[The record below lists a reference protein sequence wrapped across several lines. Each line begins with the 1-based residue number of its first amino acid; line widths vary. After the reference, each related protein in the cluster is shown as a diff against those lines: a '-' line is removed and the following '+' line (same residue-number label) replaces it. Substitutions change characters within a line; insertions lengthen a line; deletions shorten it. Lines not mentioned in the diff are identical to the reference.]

1 MAQTITTDQLN
12 RLVELYIGYFNRAP
26 EKAGLD
32 FWSNTLSGLLAE
44 GKSEGEAMAFIAD
57 QFYTAGVEYKLYDPK
72 MSSSDFILLA
82 YKNVLGRDLDAE
94 PAAQKEEALTYW
106 GTLLDNKDISQG
118 EFILRLIDAA
128 KAYKDDPNWSWV
140 PKYLDARTEAGVL
153 FAQSELGN
161 ITDPAKA
168 IAQGQSVLAGL
179 SADTF
184 KSNPNADPATVAQ
197 QVFNDWTSAQL
208 GQTFTLTTGVDTI
221 TGTQYDDT
229 ITGTVSAV
237 KTEGTFNPT
246 DQIDGGAGKD
256 TLKVTLKTNFGG
268 MSGDGYVKNVETI
281 DITNASTIG
290 RTFTATG
297 ITGAQHYVL
306 NGAVSLDKLA
316 TTTADVTLKNVAGG
330 NTITLGYADK
340 VTDGKADTQAIILDT
355 VGTPASGSTDAK
367 PATVKLAAGIETVSL
382 TAQNDNFVTLDA
394 SGATALDIAGA
405 GTLTLDLSGSGAL
418 KTIDGSLASGALTL
432 DLTSGAGIKSVATGS
447 GDDTITAGSG
457 SLVINAT
464 VDGGAGNDTLKLSG
478 SIGTTAYTMSDI
490 ETLILDSATVVF
502 SAQNVSGLETVVMKG
517 SSSGSFSKLGNADLT
532 VKLDETSSGSA
543 LTLDNGGATTIEVL
557 GGTKDSAKTSA
568 AAVTLTNS
576 ADLTVQVD
584 AYGTLAG
591 TLTAN
596 KAQSFTLTGDGAVS
610 GATLA
615 VGAATSGTIDL
626 TGNSASS
633 LTLDAGKLTNLSVA
647 TAADLTLSG
656 SGANSL
662 AAVQNLTVDTDG
674 KFDASGAAFTGA
686 ATVTLSGTGSVELG
700 QLGSTSND
708 YGLSVSANGLSGL
721 TLGNLEV
728 GTGNAIS
735 LDLSGIMGDVSG
747 SNMTAD
753 SGNITV
759 TADVQGSL
767 DLGTLT
773 AKSITVD
780 AHNVTGRLTVSGASG
795 DTVKI
800 TGSELAENKITV
812 TAGQSA
818 TVVGGLG
825 DDTITIGGSGSAV
838 LTGGLGNDEFIIA
851 SGAGTKVDALM
862 VKDGQASGANGY
874 GVLSAGDTIDLS
886 ALLKNGVVQI
896 TDFNLN
902 GESGDK
908 IDLSAFATSSGP
920 SSTPLALLAD
930 GFSLASGAFTIAD
943 GKYALVYLDNSGKV
957 LGVNDPDGVSGTI
970 AKTLVVYDGNTESG
984 SADTHVIVVTG
995 VVDSNHL
1002 TTA

>member
-82 YKNVLGRDLDAE
+82 YKNVLGRDLNTE

-281 DITNASTIG
+281 DITNASNIG

-306 NGAVSLDKLA
+306 NGAVSLDKLSS
-316 TTTADVTLKNVAGG
+316 TSADVTLKNVAGG
-330 NTITLGYADK
+330 NTVTLGYADK
-340 VTDGKADTQAIILDT
+340 VTDGKADTQALILDT
-355 VGTPASGSTDAK
+355 VGTPASGSTAAN
-367 PATVKLAAGIETVSL
+367 PVTVAFSGIETVSL
-382 TAQNDNFVTLDA
+382 TAQNANFVTLNA

-502 SAQNVSGLETVVMKG
+502 SAQNVSGLETVVMQG
-517 SSSGSFSKLGNADLT
+517 SSSGSFNGLGNADLT
-532 VKLDETSSGSA
+532 VKLDETSSSSA

-557 GGTKDSAKTSA
+557 GGTKDSPKTASGDL
-568 AAVTLTNS
+568 TLTNS
-576 ADLTVQVD
+576 ADLTIQVD
-584 AYGTLAG
+584 AYGTLAN
-591 TLTAN
+591 TITAN
-596 KAQSFTLTGDGAVS
+596 KAASFTLAGDGAVS
-610 GATLA
+610 SATLH

-626 TGNSASS
+626 ADSGS
-633 LTLDAGKLTNLSVA
+633 LTLDAAKLTSLSV
-647 TAADLTLSG
+647 TAAKDLTLSG
-656 SGANSL
+656 SAASSL

-674 KFDASGAAFTGA
+674 AFSGSDFSGAAQ
-686 ATVTLSGTGSVELG
+686 VVLSGTGSVELG
-700 QLGSTSND
+700 KLGSTSND

-721 TLGNLEV
+721 TLGDLKV

-780 AHNVTGRLTVSGASG
+780 AHNVTGGLTVSGASG

-908 IDLSAFATSSGP
+908 IDLSAFATSSGS
-920 SSTPLALLAD
+920 SSTGLALLAD

-1002 TTA
+1002 TT

>member
-44 GKSEGEAMAFIAD
+44 GKSESEAMAFIAD

-82 YKNVLGRDLDAE
+82 YKNVLGRDLDTE
-94 PAAQKEEALTYW
+94 PAAQKNEALTYW
-106 GTLLDNKDISQG
+106 GPLLDNKDISQG

-208 GQTFTLTTGVDTI
+208 GQTFTLTTGVDTL

-306 NGAVSLDKLA
+306 NGAVSLDKLSS
-316 TTTADVTLKNVAGG
+316 TSADVTLKNVAGG
-330 NTITLGYADK
+330 NTVTLGYADK
-340 VTDGKADTQAIILDT
+340 VTDGKADTQALILDT
-355 VGTPASGSTDAK
+355 VGTPASGSTAAN
-367 PATVKLAAGIETVSL
+367 PVTVAFSGIETVSL
-382 TAQNDNFVTLDA
+382 TAQNANFVTLNA

-405 GTLTLDLSGSGAL
+405 GTLALALGSDSSSV
-418 KTIDGSLASGALTL
+418 KTIDGSAASGALSL
-432 DLTSGAGIKSVATGS
+432 DLTSGSGIKSVATGA
-447 GDDTITAGSG
+447 GDDTLTAGSG
-457 SLVINAT
+457 SLAINAT
-464 VDGGAGNDTLKLSG
+464 LDGGAGNDTLKLSG
-478 SIGTTAYTMSDI
+478 NIGTTAYTMSDI
-490 ETLILDSATVVF
+490 ETLILGTDAKVTF
-502 SAQNVSGLETVVMKG
+502 SAKNVSGLETVVMQG
-517 SSSGSFSKLGNADLT
+517 SSSGSFNGLGNADLT

-557 GGTKDSAKTSA
+557 GGTKDSPKTASGDL
-568 AAVTLTNS
+568 TLTNS
-576 ADLTVQVD
+576 ADLTIQVD
-584 AYGTLAG
+584 AYGTLAN
-591 TLTAN
+591 TITAN
-596 KAQSFTLTGDGAVS
+596 KAASFTLAGDGAVS
-610 GATLA
+610 GAKLA

-626 TGNSASS
+626 ADSGS
-633 LTLDAGKLTNLSVA
+633 LTLDAGKLTDLSV
-647 TAADLTLSG
+647 TAAKDLTLSG

-674 KFDASGAAFTGA
+674 AFSGGDFSGAAQ
-686 ATVTLSGTGSVELG
+686 VVLSGTGSVELG
-700 QLGSTSND
+700 DLGSSGSSHD

-721 TLGNLEV
+721 TLGALKV

-767 DLGTLT
+767 NLGTLT

-780 AHNVTGRLTVSGASG
+780 AHNVTGGLTVSGASG

-874 GVLSAGDTIDLS
+874 GMLSAGDTIDLS

-902 GESGDK
+902 GESGSGDTIK
-908 IDLSAFATSSGP
+908 IGVTNLSELLTTNLLITKGIVDLTDA
-920 SSTPLALLAD
+920 ALD
-930 GFSLASGAFTIAD
+930 NT
-943 GKYALVYLDNSGKV
+943 YALVYVDDK
-957 LGVNDPDGVSGTI
+957 GTVTD
-970 AKTLVVYDGNTESG
+970 AGHATKTLVFYDANSG
-984 SADTHVIVVTG
+984 SDDIDTHVIVVTG
-995 VVDSNHL
+995 VVNVYSAADGTFAS
-1002 TTA
+1002 